1 MQLGVVFG
9 SVRHVNTEVGKCLVM
24 GLQHNIVVH
33 MCVYIYII
41 HRTPCKIRTHYIY
54 IGILSSYSAKIMPAE
69 RSYQLDSD
77 HVVSSSCASKIP
89 AGSDKLPWLN
99 KHVTMAFL
107 CVMWFMN
114 PIK

>member
-1 MQLGVVFG
+1 M
-9 SVRHVNTEVGKCLVM
+9 
-24 GLQHNIVVH
+24 
-33 MCVYIYII
+33 YIYIYWDI
-41 HRTPCKIRTHYIY
+41 VQL
-54 IGILSSYSAKIMPAE
+54 LSKDHASREII
-69 RSYQLDSD
+69 YQLDSD

-99 KHVTMAFL
+99 KNVTMAFL